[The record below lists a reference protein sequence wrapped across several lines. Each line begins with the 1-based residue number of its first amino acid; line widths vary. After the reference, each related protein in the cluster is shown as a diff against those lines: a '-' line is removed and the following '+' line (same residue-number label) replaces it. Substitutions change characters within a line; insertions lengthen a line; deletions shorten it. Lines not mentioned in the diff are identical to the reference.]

1 MDRKTLIGLGLIMAI
16 VVVYMQFFLFPETEP
31 IDPEV
36 AETLELADPRP
47 EALSDSFA
55 DFASPINVADEQ
67 ATFAFT
73 EPIAKQTD
81 LFDIVF
87 DPQGGSITSL
97 RLREHAD
104 VEGRHVDL
112 VVRPGQDRF
121 FDVVFGD
128 YRTEP
133 LTALFDFEQLD
144 AYTFQFSRVLLD
156 QNGAPFTLTKRY
168 HFAPGSYL
176 FQVSVEIDHSLN
188 EFPALDFDGIG
199 YTLAVAPQIGPEYG
213 SLGGGLFAA
222 SSAELREFWNFTNG
236 KAGSQRFPRGQQV
249 VTERKHVTWSAI
261 VGKYFAVIAEPAV
274 AFDQVTYDARPDPE
288 IDRRGALY
296 FSRPPLTSSR
306 NEDTFRVYAG
316 PRNPTEMVRYNESD
330 PFGGGGHE
338 FERAVSRRPLIGWLS
353 NLLRG
358 LLDLLYR
365 LIPNYGVAIILM
377 TILIKAILFPLTKKS
392 MESTAKM
399 GALSPKINALR
410 EKHKGNPQKM
420 NQEMAQLYKKEGVNP
435 AGGCLPILLQMPIF
449 FALFDLL
456 STNFDLRGAVF
467 IASWIADLSSPETL
481 FSIGGLDVR
490 ILPFVMSGSQLFQTR
505 LTQSNTG
512 SQRQMKFMMYG
523 LPIVFF
529 FILYGMP
536 SGLVVYWTMQNFLSI
551 GQQLYFNEKRKR
563 DAAGGSDSAGK
574 GGGGKKPP
582 TRSK

>member
-16 VVVYMQFFLFPETEP
+16 VMIYMQFFLFQTPEP
-31 IDPEV
+31 VDP
-36 AETLELADPRP
+36 ATAKIQGLADPRP
-47 EALSDSFA
+47 QAVSDSFA
-55 DFASPINVADEQ
+55 AFANPIEVADPQ
-67 ATFAFT
+67 TTFALT

-87 DPQGGSITSL
+87 DPEGGTITSL

-104 VEGRHVDL
+104 VDGRLVDL
-112 VVRPGQDRF
+112 VVRPGHDQF
-121 FDVVFGD
+121 FDIVFGD

-133 LTALFDFEQLD
+133 LRALFDFEQLD
-144 AYTFQFSRVLLD
+144 THSFQFSRDLLD
-156 QNGAPFTLTKRY
+156 QNGAPFLLTKRY

-176 FQVSVEIDHSLN
+176 FQVSVEIVHSLN
-188 EFPALDFDGIG
+188 EFPALDFDGIS
-199 YTLAVAPQIGPEYG
+199 YTLAVAPQIGPEYE
-213 SLGGGLFAA
+213 SLGGSLIGA
-222 SSAELREFWNFTNG
+222 SSAEVREFWNFTNG
-236 KAGSQRFPRGQQV
+236 KAGTQRFPRGQQV
-249 VTERKHVTWSAI
+249 FTERKHVTWASI
-261 VGKYFAVIAEPAV
+261 VGKYFALIAEPAV
-274 AFDQVTYDARPDPE
+274 AFDQITYDARLDTE
-288 IDRRGALY
+288 IDRRSALY

-316 PRNPTEMVRYNESD
+316 PRNPAEMTRYNESD

-365 LIPNYGVAIILM
+365 FIPNYGVAIILM
-377 TILIKAILFPLTKKS
+377 TILIKALLFPLTKKS

-399 GALSPKINALR
+399 GALSPKLNALR
-410 EKHKGNPQKM
+410 EKHKGNPQKV
-420 NQEMAQLYKKEGVNP
+420 NQETAQLYKKEGVNP
-435 AGGCLPILLQMPIF
+435 AGGCLPLLLQMPIF

-467 IASWIADLSSPETL
+467 IAPWIADLSSPETL

-523 LPIVFF
+523 LPVVFF

-536 SGLVVYWTMQNFLSI
+536 SGLVIYWTMQNVLSI
-551 GQQLYFNEKRKR
+551 GQQLYFNQKRNR
-563 DAAGGSDSAGK
+563 DAAGGESAGK
-574 GGGGKKPP
+574 GDGGKKP
-582 TRSK
+582 